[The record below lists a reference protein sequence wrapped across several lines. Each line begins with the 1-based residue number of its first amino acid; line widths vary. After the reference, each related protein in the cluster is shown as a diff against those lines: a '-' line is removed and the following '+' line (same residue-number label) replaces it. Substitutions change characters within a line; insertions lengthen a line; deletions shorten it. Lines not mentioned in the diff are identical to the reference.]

1 MPALSSP
8 SQPEC
13 RLSFSA
19 LRETRSRIPGICD
32 VVVIGAGIGGLTCA
46 NYLAKAGAK
55 VLLVEKHYVPGG
67 YCSSFRRGGYYFDVG
82 AHYLGS
88 CRPEGQ
94 IGRLITDHQ
103 LQSSL
108 TLLRCDPSEVVVSK
122 NHEVL
127 IYADA
132 KRTVQQLQ
140 ERFPAQADGIARLF
154 TYMSATD
161 PMQLYADLS
170 DRTFAEV
177 LDHYLD
183 DWELR
188 SVLCTLLG
196 NVGLPSSRIAALT
209 AVFLFREF
217 ILDGGYYP
225 KGGMQRFADV
235 LLERFHDYGGIS
247 LFLSPAERIGL
258 SSAGAV
264 ESVTIK
270 HLGRAPATIQTKAV
284 VANCDP
290 YQLLEKLLE
299 GEAIPSEFQQLLTGR
314 LPSVS
319 SFMVHLGVRYDLT
332 KIAKYRCNIW
342 SYRRGHVDAYYQ
354 GVLDGDI
361 EFGSDSFVFCSVP
374 SFHDPD
380 LLPPGRHSIQAI
392 LAAPYAER
400 TSWDR
405 YKDRLADDVLERLEP
420 FFPGLRNGI
429 EYQSVAIPPTF
440 LKYTWNS
447 RGAMYG
453 WASLPTQVGRH
464 KFPDVTPVD
473 GLYLVG
479 HWTGLPSGNSGIPTV
494 VTSGR
499 SVARTV
505 LRGLRQQLVAVR

>member
-1 MPALSSP
+1 MPASCSP
-8 SQPEC
+8 NQPEG
-13 RLSFSA
+13 RPPFRA
-19 LRETRSRIPGICD
+19 QRESRGHIPDACD

-67 YCSSFRRGGYYFDVG
+67 YCSSFQRGDYYFDVG

-94 IGRLITDHQ
+94 IGRLIADHQ

-122 NHEVL
+122 HHEVF
-127 IYADA
+127 IYSDA
-132 KRTVQQLQ
+132 ARTVQELQ
-140 ERFPAQADGIARLF
+140 ARFPAQADGIARLF
-154 TYMSATD
+154 AYMSETNS
-161 PMQLYADLS
+161 MKLYVDLS
-170 DRTFAEV
+170 DRTFADV

-196 NVGLPSSRIAALT
+196 NVGLPSSRISALT

-225 KGGMQRFADV
+225 AGGMQRFADV
-235 LLERFHDYGGIS
+235 LLERFHAYGGSS

-258 SSAGAV
+258 SDTGAV
-264 ESVTIK
+264 QSVTIK
-270 HLGRAPATIQTKAV
+270 HLGRTPATIYTKAV

-290 YQLLEKLLE
+290 YQLVEKLL
-299 GEAIPSEFQQLLTGR
+299 GHQAVPAEFRELLAGR
-314 LPSVS
+314 VPSVS
-319 SFMVHLGVRYDLT
+319 SFMVHLGVRGDLAR
-332 KIAKYRCNIW
+332 IAKYQCNIW

-361 EFGSDSFVFCSVP
+361 EFGADSFLFCSVP
-374 SFHDPD
+374 SFHDPT
-380 LLPPGRHSIQAI
+380 LLPAGRHSIQAI
-392 LAAPYAER
+392 LAAPYDER

-405 YKDRLADDVLERLEP
+405 HRERLADDVLKRLEP
-420 FFPGLRNGI
+420 FFPGLRNRI
-429 EYQSVAIPPTF
+429 EHYSVAIPPTF
-440 LKYTWNS
+440 LKYTSN
-447 RGAMYG
+447 RHGAMYG

-464 KFPDVTPVD
+464 QFPATTPLE

-499 SVARTV
+499 TVARVV
-505 LRGLRQQLVAVR
+505 LRGLHRGLVEVG